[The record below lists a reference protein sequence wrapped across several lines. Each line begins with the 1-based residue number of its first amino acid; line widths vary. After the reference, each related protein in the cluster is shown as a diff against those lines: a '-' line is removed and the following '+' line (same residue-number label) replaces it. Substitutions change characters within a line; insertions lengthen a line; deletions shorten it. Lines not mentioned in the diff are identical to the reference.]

1 VSSPAPDGR
10 TVAQP
15 PGPGASGPGSAER
28 GEVPAD
34 ELEVLLRVAA
44 ILRQIRFGT
53 VLIVVQDG
61 KVVQIETAEKYR
73 LR

>member
-10 TVAQP
+10 AVAHP
-15 PGPGASGPGSAER
+15 SGFGASGPGPAER
-28 GEVPAD
+28 DEVPAD
-34 ELEVLLRVAA
+34 ELEVLLRVAS